1 MIKKTKS
8 ILLKEQKGTIFS
20 YVNGQFT
27 KGNPVSYDDILD
39 CIYQEFHILMLPD
52 TLRHLIKRS
61 MDYKSIIGIP
71 IEKERAQ
78 VTQESIN
85 KHFEDLSRNITG
97 IPARFIFNADESG
110 FQDFVDS
117 SEVHVIVPSSY
128 RK

>member
-1 MIKKTKS
+1 
-8 ILLKEQKGTIFS
+8 
-20 YVNGQFT
+20 
-27 KGNPVSYDDILD
+27 
-39 CIYQEFHILMLPD
+39 
-52 TLRHLIKRS
+52 

-128 RK
+128 HEETINVPTDRSQKRATMLATIAADGSFLKPLVIMQRKTYENDIMEAGYNLVYKVIQLL